1 MKQIEFRD
9 YLVNKQKDIS
19 QEGKNVK
26 DIMASITYRCLINLL
41 EDIIEK
47 YDTIKDWFYW
57 KNGRVNYVRVE
68 RSSWDKWKI
77 KSRR

>member
-26 DIMASITYRCLINLL
+26 DVMASITYRCLINLL

-47 YDTIKDWFYW
+47 FDTIED
-57 KNGRVNYVRVE
+57 
-68 RSSWDKWKI
+68 
-77 KSRR
+77 

>member
-47 YDTIKDWFYW
+47 YDTIKD
-57 KNGRVNYVRVE
+57 
-68 RSSWDKWKI
+68 
-77 KSRR
+77 